1 MSTAAAS
8 TRIPQRAARGTES
21 HAAGTATALPA
32 SPATQRMLRGPVL
45 PTLLRLAT
53 PNVLGLFANTVVIGF
68 DGYIVGRLGA
78 QALAGVAVVLP
89 LAMLM
94 LQMSA
99 GGLGGSTTAVVARA
113 LGAGDTHEATRL
125 ARHALVLGLLASLLF
140 TLLFSTPAPYVLLG
154 ARAGVLAQAA
164 GYAGVLFS
172 GAAAIWSVNVLAG
185 VARGT
190 GQMGAAALALIA
202 TTAMHLTLCPL
213 LVFGA
218 GPVPP
223 LGVAGA
229 ATSTVTCNALSAL
242 ALLAWLSRRGQPVR
256 VLGPGWQWQ
265 RATFRRVLQLALPS
279 ALSPILSN
287 GSIALAT
294 AYIGA
299 FGSLAVAAYGIAA
312 RLEYILVPIAF
323 GFGGALTAMVATNL
337 GARQAARAKRVAW
350 VGAALVWAVTGL
362 IGLWAAL
369 WPQAWMTLF
378 TSDPVVQAVGS
389 SYLRVVGGCYGFF
402 GLGLALFFASQGA
415 GRLAWPLLAS
425 TVRLVIVAVGGY
437 AAVHVVAS
445 PPGTLFGVIAL
456 SLSAMGLTL
465 AAAIHFADWTP
476 RGSAA

>member
-1 MSTAAAS
+1 VSAA
-8 TRIPQRAARGTES
+8 
-21 HAAGTATALPA
+21 ALPA

-78 QALAGVAVVLP
+78 EALAGVAVVLP

-125 ARHALVLGLLASLLF
+125 AQHALLLGVAASLLF
-140 TLLFSTPAPYVLLG
+140 TLLFSGPAAYAVLG
-154 ARAGVLAQAA
+154 ARNGVLAQASA
-164 GYAGVLFS
+164 YAGVLFS
-172 GAAAIWSVNVLAG
+172 GAVAVWSVNVLAG
-185 VARGT
+185 IARGT

-202 TTAMHLTLCPL
+202 TTAMHLMLCPL

-218 GPVPP
+218 GLLPP

-229 ATSTVTCNALSAL
+229 ATSTVTCNALSAIG
-242 ALLAWLSRRGQPVR
+242 LLAWLSRRGKPVR
-256 VLGPGWQWQ
+256 VLGPRWQVQ
-265 RATFRRVLQLALPS
+265 RAAFLPLLRIALPS
-279 ALSPILSN
+279 SFSPVLSN
-287 GSIALAT
+287 GSIALTT
-294 AYIGA
+294 AFVGT

-350 VGAALVWAVTGL
+350 SGAALVWAVTGL
-362 IGLWAAL
+362 IGVWAAL
-369 WPQAWMTLF
+369 WPQVWMALF
-378 TSDPVVQAVGS
+378 ASDAAVQAAGAT
-389 SYLRVVGGCYGFF
+389 YLRIVGGCYGFF

-415 GRLAWPLLAS
+415 GRLAWPLMAS
-425 TVRLVIVAVGGY
+425 TVRLLIVAVGGY
-437 AAVHVVAS
+437 LAVHAVGA
-445 PPGTLFGVIAL
+445 PPETLFGVIAL

-476 RGSAA
+476 KAHHA

>member
-1 MSTAAAS
+1 VSAA
-8 TRIPQRAARGTES
+8 
-21 HAAGTATALPA
+21 ALPA

-78 QALAGVAVVLP
+78 EALAGVAVVLP

-125 ARHALVLGLLASLLF
+125 AQHALLLGVAASLLF
-140 TLLFSTPAPYVLLG
+140 TLLFSGPAAYAVLG
-154 ARAGVLAQAA
+154 ARNGVLARASA
-164 GYAGVLFS
+164 YAGVLFS
-172 GAAAIWSVNVLAG
+172 GAVAVWSVNVLAG
-185 VARGT
+185 IARGT

-202 TTAMHLTLCPL
+202 TTAMHLMLCPL

-218 GPVPP
+218 GLLPP

-229 ATSTVTCNALSAL
+229 ATSTVTCNALSAIG
-242 ALLAWLSRRGQPVR
+242 LLAWLSRRGKPVR
-256 VLGPGWQWQ
+256 VLGPRWQVQ
-265 RATFRRVLQLALPS
+265 RAAFLPLLRIALPS
-279 ALSPILSN
+279 SFSPVLSN
-287 GSIALAT
+287 GSIALTT
-294 AYIGA
+294 AFVGT

-350 VGAALVWAVTGL
+350 SGAALVWAVTGL
-362 IGLWAAL
+362 IGVWAAL
-369 WPQAWMTLF
+369 WPQVWMALF
-378 TSDPVVQAVGS
+378 ASDAAVQAAGAT
-389 SYLRVVGGCYGFF
+389 YLRIVGGCYGFF

-415 GRLAWPLLAS
+415 GRLAWPLMAS
-425 TVRLVIVAVGGY
+425 TVRLLIVAVGGY
-437 AAVHVVAS
+437 LAVHAVGA
-445 PPGTLFGVIAL
+445 PPETLFGVIAL

-476 RGSAA
+476 KAHHA

>member
-1 MSTAAAS
+1 MSAA
-8 TRIPQRAARGTES
+8 
-21 HAAGTATALPA
+21 ALPA
-32 SPATQRMLRGPVL
+32 SAATQRMLRGPVL

-78 QALAGVAVVLP
+78 EALAGVAVVLP

-113 LGAGDTHEATRL
+113 LGAGDPHEATRL
-125 ARHALVLGLLASLLF
+125 AQHALLLGLAASLLF
-140 TLLFSTPAPYVLLG
+140 TLSFSSPAAYALLG
-154 ARAGVLAQAA
+154 ARDGVLAYAA
-164 GYAGVLFS
+164 AYAGVLFS

-185 VARGT
+185 IARGT
-190 GQMGAAALALIA
+190 GQMGAAALALVA

-218 GPVPP
+218 GPIPP

-229 ATSTVTCNALSAL
+229 ATSTVTCNALSAIG
-242 ALLAWLSRRGQPVR
+242 LLAWLSRRGKPVR
-256 VLGPGWQWQ
+256 VLGPRWQVR
-265 RATFRRVLQLALPS
+265 RAAFLPILRIALPS
-279 ALSPILSN
+279 ALSPVLSN
-287 GSIALAT
+287 GSIALTT
-294 AYIGA
+294 AFVGT

-337 GARQAARAKRVAW
+337 GARQAVRAKRVAW
-350 VGAALVWAVTGL
+350 AGAALVWAVTGL
-362 IGLWAAL
+362 IGVWAAL
-369 WPQAWMTLF
+369 WPQGWMTLF
-378 TSDPVVQAVGS
+378 SADATVQAAGS
-389 SYLRVVGGCYGFF
+389 TYLRIVGGCYGFF

-425 TVRLVIVAVGGY
+425 TARLLIVAIGGY
-437 AAVHVVAS
+437 VAVHVVAA
-445 PPGTLFGVIAL
+445 PPETLFGVIAL

-476 RGSAA
+476 KALHA

>member
-1 MSTAAAS
+1 MSAA
-8 TRIPQRAARGTES
+8 
-21 HAAGTATALPA
+21 ALPA

-78 QALAGVAVVLP
+78 EALAGVAVVLP

-125 ARHALVLGLLASLLF
+125 AQHALLLGVAASLLF
-140 TLLFSTPAPYVLLG
+140 TLLFSGPAAYAVLG
-154 ARAGVLAQAA
+154 ARNGVLAQASA
-164 GYAGVLFS
+164 YAGVLFS
-172 GAAAIWSVNVLAG
+172 GAVAVWSVNVLAG
-185 VARGT
+185 IARGT

-202 TTAMHLTLCPL
+202 TTAMHLMLCPL

-218 GPVPP
+218 GLLPP

-229 ATSTVTCNALSAL
+229 ATSTVTCNALSAIG
-242 ALLAWLSRRGQPVR
+242 LLAWLSRRGKPVR
-256 VLGPGWQWQ
+256 VLGPRWQVQ
-265 RATFRRVLQLALPS
+265 RAAFLPLLRIALPS
-279 ALSPILSN
+279 SFSPVLSN
-287 GSIALAT
+287 GSIALTT
-294 AYIGA
+294 AFVGT

-350 VGAALVWAVTGL
+350 SGAALVWAVTGL
-362 IGLWAAL
+362 IGVWAAL
-369 WPQAWMTLF
+369 WPQVWMALF
-378 TSDPVVQAVGS
+378 ASDAAVQAAGAT
-389 SYLRVVGGCYGFF
+389 YLRIVGGCYGFF

-415 GRLAWPLLAS
+415 GRLAWPLMAS
-425 TVRLVIVAVGGY
+425 TVRLLIVAVGGY
-437 AAVHVVAS
+437 LAVHAVGA
-445 PPGTLFGVIAL
+445 PPETLFGVIAL

-476 RGSAA
+476 KAHHA